1 MQPCKRELCS
11 KYYAE
16 ASSESQ
22 EADDLGQVTAP
33 VPPYRDWTAGQ
44 VKWAKKVTTYQ
55 FLLFNATIWIQ
66 WPLSNLLSI
75 AYLLHV

>member
-33 VPPYRDWTAGQ
+33 VPPYRD
-44 VKWAKKVTTYQ
+44 
-55 FLLFNATIWIQ
+55 
-66 WPLSNLLSI
+66 
-75 AYLLHV
+75 